1 MAFTDIIRIVHIILY
16 VFLHKRQLGV
26 GFITAKPLKIAD
38 PANKLM
44 LMPSF
49 EIAFN

>member
-1 MAFTDIIRIVHIILY
+1 MLSFTKDN
-16 VFLHKRQLGV
+16 LGLV
-26 GFITAKPLKIAD
+26 FITAKPVKIAD